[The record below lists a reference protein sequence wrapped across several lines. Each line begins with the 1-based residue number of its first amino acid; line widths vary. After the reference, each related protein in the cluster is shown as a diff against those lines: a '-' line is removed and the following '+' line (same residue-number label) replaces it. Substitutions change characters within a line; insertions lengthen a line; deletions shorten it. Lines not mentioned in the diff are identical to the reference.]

1 MKEALSDEYFIDGF
15 FIKHFKRFPVGVNQ
29 EDFFEEQKIFVMYLC
44 GVIPEFTDW
53 NFQIKYYQQKAEIE
67 DMTISDVKLDESELD
82 IAKFRNEDVNKIKE
96 DKLKTEKK
104 RRILELNKEFGVKNK
119 EAEKKVIEVN
129 NEEKENSVE
138 DKRKEQQRLYDILQ
152 GKGLTKQ
159 NG

>member
-15 FIKHFKRFPVGVNQ
+15 FIKHFKKFPVDVNQ
-29 EDFFEEQKIFVMYLC
+29 DDFFEEQKIFVMYLC

-53 NFQIKYYQQKAEIE
+53 NYQIKYYQQKANIE
-67 DMTISDVKLDESELD
+67 DMTIADVKLDESELD
-82 IAKFRNEDVNKIKE
+82 IAEFRNEDVNKIKE
-96 DKLKTEKK
+96 EKLKSEKK
-104 RRILELNKEFGVKNK
+104 RRIFELNKEFGIKNK
-119 EAEKKVIEVN
+119 EPKKKIEVN
-129 NEEKENSVE
+129 NISNEEKSVE